1 MPNKKKL
8 LIAGAGYADIP
19 LIKSAQDL
27 GFYVITS
34 GNNPEDLGH
43 KESNETCLADF
54 SDPEAMLNIAKN
66 LDINAICSCANDFS
80 AISSAY
86 VAEKLGLPGH
96 DSYQTTKLIHHKD
109 SYREFALANDIPT
122 PYAKGF
128 SDTQTALSVID
139 EFQFPIMIKPV
150 DLTGGKGIT
159 KVDDKTLAEEAIK
172 NAFDRSKTK
181 RIVIE
186 EFITGSRHGFS
197 AFIRDGKVAFHFTDN
212 EHYYLNQYMVS
223 AASTP
228 SIVPNRAVDELIEQS
243 EKIASL
249 LSLKTGIFH
258 VQFILHDNL
267 PVIIE
272 ICRRPPGDLY
282 IKLVEHATGIDYA
295 SWIISAAAGLDCSK
309 LSQKDVDGFYTR
321 HCIMTSETGV
331 LDKIVID
338 KNLEGKIIDQ
348 LLWWKHGDR
357 IDDVQTKKFGIVFIK
372 FSSMAEMLKD
382 TEEMHTLIHA
392 KLQNQPIL

>member
-1 MPNKKKL
+1 MPNKKKI
-8 LIAGAGYADIP
+8 LIAGGGYADIP
-19 LIKSAQDL
+19 LIISAQKL

-34 GNNPEDLGH
+34 GNNPDDLGH
-43 KESNETCLADF
+43 KESDETCLADF

-66 LDINAICSCANDFS
+66 LEIDAICSCANDFS

-86 VAEKLGLPGH
+86 VAEQLNLPGH
-96 DSYQTTKLIHHKD
+96 DSYETTKLLHHKD
-109 SYREFALANDIPT
+109 SYRDFALANDIPT

-128 SDTQTALSVID
+128 SDVATALSVID
-139 EFQFPIMIKPV
+139 EFKFPIMIKPV

-159 KVDDKTLAEEAIK
+159 KIDDKAQVESALE

-186 EFITGSRHGFS
+186 EFVTGSRHGFS
-197 AFIRDGKVAFHFTDN
+197 AFIRDGKVVFHFTDN
-212 EHYYLNQYMVS
+212 EHYFLNQYMVS

-228 SIVPNRAVDELIEQS
+228 STVPREAIDELIKQS
-243 EKIASL
+243 EKICSL

-258 VQFILHDNL
+258 VQFILHNNR

-282 IKLVEHATGIDYA
+282 ITLVEHATGVDYA
-295 SWIISAAAGLDCSK
+295 SWIVSAAVGLNCSE
-309 LSQKDVDGFYTR
+309 LSQKEVDGFYTR
-321 HCIMTSETGV
+321 HCIMSKETGV

-338 KNLEGKIIDQ
+338 DAVEEKIIDQ
-348 LLWWKHGDR
+348 LLWWKSGDK
-357 IDDVQTKKFGIVFIK
+357 IDDVMTNKFGIVFLK
-372 FSSMAEMLKD
+372 FDSMDEMLNK
-382 TEEMHTLIHA
+382 TEQMQTLIHA
-392 KLQNQPIL
+392 KLQ